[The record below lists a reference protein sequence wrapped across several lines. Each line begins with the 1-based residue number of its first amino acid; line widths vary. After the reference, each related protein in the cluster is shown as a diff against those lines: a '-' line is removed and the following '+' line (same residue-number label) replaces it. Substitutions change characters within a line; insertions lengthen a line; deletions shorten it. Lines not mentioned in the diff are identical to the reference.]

1 MTKGIILLALSVL
14 AFLASWYC
22 LFWVFSSSSLAA
34 IECNAQ
40 FSFFHDNLRCRWA
53 SFASVLWVLTGIL
66 SMAFLYFSVKAF
78 KHSNKKAGA

>member
-22 LFWVFSSSSLAA
+22 LLWVFSSSSLAA

-40 FSFFHDNLRCRWA
+40 FSFFHENLRCRWA
-53 SFASVLWVLTGIL
+53 AFASVLWILTGITSISL
-66 SMAFLYFSVKAF
+66 LYFSVKAF
-78 KHSNKKAGA
+78 KQSNNKAGA